1 MSVNKT
7 LQLKRQGGF
16 ATVEAAKTAIE
27 AAFAAQKFAVGE
39 PIIATLNDGSVVLGI
54 CGSSTSG
61 SVFYNASTIDGL
73 IDAIENEIGDLSTLG
88 TDAKTSIV
96 AAINS
101 LKASNVAYVS
111 GSTDT
116 VVSGA
121 TNVDQAIKA
130 IDAAIAGIQAGEAEY
145 TIVSGT
151 PSETNVKEVYQLQ
164 KTVGGT
170 STNVGLP
177 IKIYKDSSLYNVY
190 LGHVDDTITSASNPT
205 VVPGTGSEA
214 LCFIYLKTDGTYE
227 LVAVDV
233 ESFLQE
239 SEFKDGLQVVNNE
252 VSVKLDATAGSDS
265 AKFLYMKEVSGGN
278 GAIALSGITDAITT
292 AVNTAVQGLDAVESG
307 STTHV
312 SVKVTEVDGVI
323 TGVDVTESDIASASD
338 LSDEVTARKA
348 VTGQNG
354 DTYTANTTAN
364 YISGA
369 TSMNAADI
377 ALDTQVKANA
387 DAIAALENAKV
398 SVVKGAGSE
407 NFLNITTNAEE
418 TVYTVTVSGIT
429 NAINTAVSGAV
440 ETLDAAEVGGTGKYL
455 TTISEANGIITATA
469 ADLNAAAVAATPIT
483 AGNDTVAVTGT
494 TVDAQIASLAE
505 TAKDIQDAAYSGVT
519 SANAAI
525 NAGAVTNNG
534 QVLTFQ
540 LDTTTASHNAT
551 SDLVSIS
558 EYGLLVSDT
567 YDCGT
572 WS

>member
-205 VVPGTGSEA
+205 VIPGTGSEA